1 MPETVNLAP
10 GLRQQ
15 GLQTAN
21 SVSMPED
28 HGHAV
33 PDARR
38 APTRRQRDAQTA
50 APGRAARGQIE
61 TTGA

>member
-10 GLRQQ
+10 GLCQQ
-15 GLQTAN
+15 ALQTAS
-21 SVSMPED
+21 SVSMPAG

-38 APTRRQRDAQTA
+38 APTRRQGDAQTQ